1 MPTTCRSVGSGATCL
16 AALRVLVL
24 VLLVHADV
32 SSAGGPASEP
42 PHDESVVSTFA
53 FPGWSTVTTDAP
65 TTEAPTD
72 APTATATPAPTTTK
86 ATNNDDGDDD
96 DDDDDDAA
104 GARLLS
110 ATTTE
115 APTDAPTATKL
126 NARIAVTFADVDYT
140 RMSPNEKG
148 DFKVAIQAVIVQNTD
163 LTDADI
169 KEVVL
174 TATSARRHRR
184 ATGGTDAVIVL
195 VATVAG
201 EKVRGVGLVA
211 GFDVAVTVAG
221 KATTTKLGAIS
232 ISATPTSNSTGKSR
246 LTPRCAT
253 SSIDTA
259 KCDTA

>member
-1 MPTTCRSVGSGATCL
+1 MCPASPIADGTSGTTPGRKHATGSGKFTMAMPTTCRSVGSGATCL

-65 TTEAPTD
+65 
-72 APTATATPAPTTTK
+72 
-86 ATNNDDGDDD
+86 
-96 DDDDDDAA
+96 
-104 GARLLS
+104 
-110 ATTTE
+110 TTE